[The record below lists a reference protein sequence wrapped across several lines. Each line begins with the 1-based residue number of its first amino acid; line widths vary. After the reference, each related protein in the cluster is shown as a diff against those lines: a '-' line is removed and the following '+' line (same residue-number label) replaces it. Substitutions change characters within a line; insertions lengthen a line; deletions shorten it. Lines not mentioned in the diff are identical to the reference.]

1 MNHRPVVLFVDEM
14 AACVQWT
21 QFVHGFAVEA
31 QLCPRACVSVLHFRF
46 VGWCRVQ
53 VTARILHVHDNIV
66 LLPTALPTVTSRH
79 LQSLEESENI
89 GYIIPSAI
97 VRKLIDDYTIAC
109 APAVAQSELR
119 LRGFAEFPALTQVQ
133 HLQPI

>member
-1 MNHRPVVLFVDEM
+1 M
-14 AACVQWT
+14 T
-21 QFVHGFAVEA
+21 
-31 QLCPRACVSVLHFRF
+31 SVM
-46 VGWCRVQ
+46 
-53 VTARILHVHDNIV
+53 V
-66 LLPTALPTVTSRH
+66 LLPTALPMLTSCY

-97 VRKLIDDYTIAC
+97 VRKLIDDYTVAS

-133 HLQPI
+133 HLEPI